1 MKVLPIFSSFNLLIH
16 ILLNPC
22 IGSLKWK
29 KHLKKMT
36 GYKKTLGE
44 HWMTSFCVRFEN
56 FTYQV
61 GHGVLAL
68 IYNCVWHMCFWF
80 LFAEAELD
88 SLLRGELNV
97 VRVLPMRQHRHS
109 QVVITAPLTTHSTSG
124 PLSSSPSVGNFLDF

>member
-1 MKVLPIFSSFNLLIH
+1 
-16 ILLNPC
+16 
-22 IGSLKWK
+22 
-29 KHLKKMT
+29 
-36 GYKKTLGE
+36 
-44 HWMTSFCVRFEN
+44 
-56 FTYQV
+56 
-61 GHGVLAL
+61 
-68 IYNCVWHMCFWF
+68 MCFWF